1 MSFNNILFWFGIY
14 LITGVVA
21 LLAVRL
27 WVRMTDKPDPR
38 TQWVRDVVRM
48 VRELPGKTAELK
60 KNRDVLIFA
69 PWILLFWPL
78 AFVIGVKERISPTVW
93 KPNPED
99 AFACHRQHLVRLV
112 SPDAAQAD
120 AKVADPLG
128 RVPDL
133 PFGHLNAGWCAFLA
147 GRQPKDKLWYFEIPG
162 YTPGP
167 DDTPQRHEW
176 SVPRGAKRGY
186 AWVRSRKVRAEF
198 VFEWD

>member
-38 TQWVRDVVRM
+38 TQWVRDVVKM

-133 PFGHLNAGWCAFLA
+133 PFGHLNAGWCIL
-147 GRQPKDKLWYFEIPG
+147 GWQTTQRQAMVL
-162 YTPGP
+162 
-167 DDTPQRHEW
+167 
-176 SVPRGAKRGY
+176 
-186 AWVRSRKVRAEF
+186 
-198 VFEWD
+198 